1 MAATRLIPMHTQK
14 NCSIRKCLKDRTDYA
29 KNDEKTNQGEFVSSY
44 ECDPKTVD
52 KEFELSKSQYDLFS
66 SSRKGDIIAYQIR
79 QSFKPGEI
87 TPEEANQVGYETAM
101 RWTKGKHAFIV
112 ATHIDKAHIHNHIIY
127 NSTSLDNKRKFHNF
141 FLSSITLQRVSDLVC
156 LEHGLSV
163 IKPRRYDER
172 EKRTVYP
179 NRKSIRDKIREDIDL
194 IMTKNPKDMNELLKL
209 MEEMGYEIKRSKHIA
224 IRGEEQKGFIRIDS
238 LGEGYREADF
248 EKIFKG
254 EESFNPSPREKQPH
268 RYEKP
273 EKKFDMLID
282 IQKII
287 AKGKGP
293 GYERWAKV
301 HNIKQISQTLIY
313 LRDHDIRDMDELAK
327 RAGESSAKF
336 TELSQMI
343 KDAEKRLAEIAV
355 LKTHIINYSKTK
367 DVYVAY
373 RKAGYS
379 KQFFEAHREEVL
391 LHKAAKEAFGQL
403 EGGVPKLKD
412 LNQEYAELLQK
423 KKDAYAEYRSIK
435 EENKELQMAKHNLE
449 RFLNQQDEEQKA
461 KEKQHNKNGQS
472 L

>member
-101 RWTKGKHAFIV
+101 RWIRGKHAFIV

-224 IRGEEQKGFIRIDS
+224 IKGEEQKGFIRIDS
-238 LGEGYREADF
+238 LGEGYRESDF

-254 EESFNPSPREKQPH
+254 EESFNPPPREKQPH
-268 RYEKP
+268 RCEKP

-282 IQKII
+282 IQEII
-287 AKGKGP
+287 AKRKGP